1 MFLGQKLILQ
11 VYSYKKKTKI
21 GKVTIEEHCGYFRLR
36 FTYPAKHRHE
46 LKVSKISEE
55 GFATATKRARQIN
68 ADIENDCFDFD
79 YIRYKPNGGA
89 KALNVV
95 KDIVEESKIENTP
108 PIVNEPE
115 SQPAPEIIS
124 IMAVWNQY
132 KETNKLIVGKTTQLS
147 TWKQTDNCLGKVSTE
162 ALDIKNNDLLVTELL
177 TLYSVGT
184 LERVFANLKA
194 ACNEAIRAK
203 VISENPFVGRK
214 LPKRTKSKIECYE
227 SDEIKVILEAFK
239 SDGYMSKYARI
250 PHSYYYHYIKF
261 CALTF
266 CRPEDAI
273 ALTWNDIR
281 TRSNGTFISFT
292 KAYSRGILKDSKTHE
307 IRLFK
312 CNKELVDF
320 IKTIPFRE
328 NEHNLL
334 FPTPRTKSYMDQR
347 SWGRDLW
354 KPVVSKIVA
363 DGKLYKYLKFYSLR
377 HSGITR
383 LVRAGIDIATIA
395 RLAGTSPE
403 MIMKNYLAAR
413 DNIDI
418 PEM

>member
-1 MFLGQKLILQ
+1 MFLGQNPILQ
-11 VYSYKKKTKI
+11 VYSYRKKTKI

-89 KALNVV
+89 KTLNVV

-108 PIVNEPE
+108 LIVNDPE
-115 SQPAPEIIS
+115 SQPAPEIIN
-124 IMAVWNQY
+124 ITAIWNQY

-147 TWKQTDNCLGKVSTE
+147 TWKQTDNCLGKVSEE
-162 ALDIKNNDLLVTELL
+162 ALNINNNDQLVSELL

-203 VISENPFVGRK
+203 VIGENPFVGRK
-214 LPKRTKSKIECYE
+214 LPKRAKSKIECYE

-239 SDGYMSKYARI
+239 SDEYMSKYARI

-292 KAYSRGILKDSKTHE
+292 KAHSRGILKDSKTHE

-320 IKTIPFRE
+320 IKTIPRRK
-328 NEHNLL
+328 NDHNIL

-363 DGKLYKYLKFYSLR
+363 DGRLYKYLKFYSLR

-413 DNIDI
+413 DNIDL
-418 PEM
+418 PNL

>member
-1 MFLGQKLILQ
+1 MFLGQKPILQ
-11 VYSYKKKTKI
+11 VYSYRKKTKI

-79 YIRYKPNGGA
+79 YIRYKPKGGA
-89 KALNVV
+89 KTLNVV
-95 KDIVEESKIENTP
+95 KDIVVEPTIGSSAS
-108 PIVNEPE
+108 IVNESKSKPE
-115 SQPAPEIIS
+115 AEIIY
-124 IMAVWNQY
+124 ITALWNQY
-132 KETNKLIVGKTTQLS
+132 KETNKLRVGKTTQLS
-147 TWKQTDNCLGKVSTE
+147 TWKQTDNCLEKVSTE
-162 ALDIKNNDLLVTELL
+162 ALNINNNDLLVTELL
-177 TLYSVGT
+177 ALYSVGT

-194 ACNEAIRAK
+194 ACNEAIRVK

-214 LPKRTKSKIECYE
+214 LPKRAKSKIECYE

-239 SDGYMSKYARI
+239 SDEYMSKYARV

-312 CNKELVDF
+312 CNQELVDF
-320 IKTIPFRE
+320 IKTIPFRK

-363 DGKLYKYLKFYSLR
+363 DGKVHKYLKFYSLR

-383 LVRAGIDIATIA
+383 LVRAGIDVATIA
-395 RLAGTSPE
+395 RLAGTSPD
-403 MIMKNYLAAR
+403 MILNNYLAAR
-413 DNIDI
+413 NDIDL
-418 PEM
+418 PQM